1 MPWPWRSPCC
11 SPGLPAGHAAAGKFL
26 AGWITEYSLSLDNL
40 FVFVLL
46 ISRSPV
52 PSQFRDRVLLLG
64 ITLAVLL
71 RGAFIALGAVAL
83 ALSSWVLYLF
93 AALLIATAVRM
104 GLGHS
109 SGAAA
114 AGDNRVLRT
123 ARRVLPVAAVDGA
136 ELITRSCWRWRAT
149 PMLLLA
155 CAIGTT
161 DLMFALDSIPAIF
174 GLTRAPYLVFT
185 ASVFALL
192 GLRHLYL
199 LADGLLRR
207 LAHLSAGLAVILA
220 FIGVKLLVKRS
231 GNQASSDGGRPRPPY
246 QYRHLPGC
254 HRCGPRCG
262 HRDQP
267 PSPLQAA
274 GAGPTRAA
282 AGRPAP
288 QAGGSH
294 PPASPLQRAE
304 RGHLS
309 PATW

>member
-1 MPWPWRSPCC
+1 MRLAWS
-11 SPGLPAGHAAAGKFL
+11 AGHAAAGKSL

-52 PSQFRDRVLLLG
+52 PSQFRDRVLLG
-64 ITLAVLL
+64 IMLAVLL
-71 RGAFIALGAVAL
+71 RGAFIARGAVAL
-83 ALSSWVLYLF
+83 ALSSWVLYPF

-104 GLGHS
+104 GLGRS
-109 SGAAA
+109 SGGASVS
-114 AGDNRVLRT
+114 DNRIVRT

-136 ELITRSCWRWRAT
+136 KLITRSGGRWQAT

-155 CAIGTT
+155 GAIGTT

-207 LAHLSAGLAVILA
+207 LAHLSAGLAIILA
-220 FIGVKLLVKRS
+220 FIGVKLLAEALRES
-231 GNQASSDGGRPRPPY
+231 GIQRMGGVPVP
-246 QYRHLPGC
+246 HISAGISLAV
-254 HRCGPRCG
+254 
-262 HRDQP
+262 
-267 PSPLQAA
+267 LAVVLAA
-274 GAGPTRAA
+274 VTATSLTAGRRRGRTRAA
-282 AGRPAP
+282 PGRPAP

-294 PPASPLQRAE
+294 PPAPRYSAPNEVTCHQPPGDR
-304 RGHLS
+304 
-309 PATW
+309 